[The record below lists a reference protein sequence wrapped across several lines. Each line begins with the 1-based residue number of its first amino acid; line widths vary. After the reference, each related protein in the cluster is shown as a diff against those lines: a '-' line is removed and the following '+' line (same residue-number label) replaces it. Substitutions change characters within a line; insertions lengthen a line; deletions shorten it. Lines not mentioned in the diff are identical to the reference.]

1 MMKGKKFF
9 LLVVV
14 ALMMSIFVAC
24 SGGGNSSSQPPATS
38 ESSGSEATPSESSEN
53 ENTQSEEEATKD
65 TFTFAM
71 SGLYPP
77 FNYQDNGKLVGFDV
91 EIGYALAEKMGM
103 EPKPVTNPWQTI
115 LAALKA
121 DKFDAILGS
130 MAITEER
137 LKEVNFSDPYYKSGA
152 QVFVHADNGEIQ
164 SVNDLHGKK
173 IGVVVASTFED
184 IAREYTEEVTTY
196 DSDVTALQD
205 LLVKG
210 RLDAVITE
218 QLVGMYAINQND
230 LAIKTVGDPLYIDQM
245 GIAIKKEQTE
255 LLEKVNAALA
265 EIIADGTYAEISEKY
280 FGENIYD

>member
-1 MMKGKKFF
+1 
-9 LLVVV
+9 
-14 ALMMSIFVAC
+14 
-24 SGGGNSSSQPPATS
+24 
-38 ESSGSEATPSESSEN
+38 
-53 ENTQSEEEATKD
+53 
-65 TFTFAM
+65 M